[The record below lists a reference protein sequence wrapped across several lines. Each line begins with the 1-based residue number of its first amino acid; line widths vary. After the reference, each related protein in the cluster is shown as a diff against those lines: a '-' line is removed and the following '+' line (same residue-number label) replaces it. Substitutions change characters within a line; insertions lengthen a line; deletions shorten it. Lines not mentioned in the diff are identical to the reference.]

1 MKQKICR
8 IYKTRQ
14 ELHAFIE
21 DRDIRLH
28 IKNNNILCI
37 YVCI

>member
-14 ELHAFIE
+14 GLHAFIE

-28 IKNNNILCI
+28 IKKNNILCI
-37 YVCI
+37 YVYI